1 LNKLPLTPDKGRYLV
16 CIQCEEESEY
26 DVTECKTVPD
36 TLGVPKGYLKVNCPH
51 CDTVYAFAKQITAV
65 TMLDAYKLA
74 FMITR
79 MKWTEAEKEN
89 DTASDTKGVKEILF
103 DQAKELS
110 EIRQL
115 IEQEDIEYALD
126 KLDEQVEFIDKKYGG
141 NVSESISLDHLEF
154 EDEAGKK
161 DRDKERK
168 DKK

>member
-1 LNKLPLTPDKGRYLV
+1 MTLKKKPLTPDKGRYLV

-26 DVTECKTVPD
+26 DITKCKPIPNN
-36 TLGVPKGYLKVNCPH
+36 LGVPEDYLKVDCPH
-51 CDTVYAFAKQITAV
+51 CETVYAFSEKITAV

-79 MKWTEAEKEN
+79 MKWSEAES
-89 DTASDTKGVKEILF
+89 DTVSDTKGVKEILF

-115 IEQEDIEYALD
+115 IEQDDIEYALD
-126 KLDEQVEFIDKKYGG
+126 KLDEQVEFIDKEYGS
-141 NVSESISLDHLEF
+141 NVSESISLDHLKF